1 MKTWILSISL
11 MISTLALSQ
20 EAGFVYTPVN
30 KDLWTLVEE
39 TLPDKKNTE
48 IYRFLDR
55 KWGELEA
62 ESLEATEI
70 KLALARLLIR
80 DQMSVLA
87 TEVLS
92 EIVRTRAGT
101 QASFLSLV
109 LLQQIMQE
117 FPYDLQSLK
126 QELIL
131 DLDLDRPPQEISD
144 MVAYFNTLEDRRLGF
159 SAWAQKN
166 QNAVSVGSFWD
177 FQLRYNRALEE
188 VQQNKIDSAIERF
201 ASLGANP
208 LVPKYLKNKAVHQYA
223 RLVFEKGDFE
233 QAYRSFED
241 VKLNPR
247 DSGHLLLE
255 RAWSKYYMRDYSKA
269 LGLLTALEAPIFD
282 SSRSPEVY
290 ILKMVIYK
298 ELCYYDAAF
307 EVMEEFKKRFSR
319 SIDIIKKR
327 GDLRKDQQLVN
338 MALADHRLSEQVHY
352 YNEVKSEKRRFLDS
366 NMKDIGV
373 FKPYSSKYD
382 IRIAELSNRLNYQ
395 LRDPIRKVADRLL
408 EWQEQMS
415 FLDYQTRVD
424 SLRIS
429 RPNNEEFAAEKISLT
444 RFNQVYW
451 LFMDEFWLDELEN
464 LKVLVESQCGKVR
477 EVGPR

>member
-1 MKTWILSISL
+1 MKKWL
-11 MISTLALSQ
+11 LAVCFFASALAYSQ
-20 EAGFVYTPVN
+20 EAGFTYSPVN
-30 KDLWTLVEE
+30 RDLWTLVEE
-39 TLPDKKNTE
+39 TLPDNKNTE

-55 KWGELEA
+55 KWREFDP

-70 KLALARLLIR
+70 QLAVSRLLIR

-87 TEVLS
+87 TEILS
-92 EIVRTRAGT
+92 QIVRTRAGT
-101 QASFLSLV
+101 QASFLSLI

-117 FPYDLQSLK
+117 FPIDLQSLK

-131 DLDLDRPPQEISD
+131 DTDLDRPPREIAD
-144 MVAYFNTLEDRRLGF
+144 MLAYFNTLEDKQLGF
-159 SAWAQKN
+159 SSWAQKN
-166 QNAVSVGSFWD
+166 QNSVSVGSFWD
-177 FQLRYNRALEE
+177 FNLRYNRALEE

-208 LVPKYLKNKAVHQYA
+208 QVPQYLKNKAVHQYA

-233 QAYRSFED
+233 QAYRSLED

-247 DSGHLLLE
+247 DSGYLLLE
-255 RAWSKYYMRDYSKA
+255 RAWAKYYLRDYPKS

-290 ILKMVIYK
+290 VLKMVIYK

-307 EVMEEFKKRFSR
+307 EVMEEFKKRFSK
-319 SIDIIKKR
+319 SIEVIKKR

-338 MALADHRLSEQVHY
+338 MALADHRLADQVHY
-352 YNEVKSEKRRFLDS
+352 YNELKNEKKRFLDS
-366 NMKDIGV
+366 NLKDLEMMKDYG
-373 FKPYSSKYD
+373 PRYD
-382 IRIAELSNRLNYQ
+382 IRIAEVNNRLNFQ
-395 LRDPIRKVADRLL
+395 LRDPIRKAADHLL

-429 RPNNEEFAAEKISLT
+429 RPNNEDFKTEKISLT

-451 LFMDEFWLDELEN
+451 LFMDEFWLDELET
-464 LKVLVESQCGKVR
+464 LKVLVESQCGKIR

>member
-1 MKTWILSISL
+1 MKKWILGLCLFSSA
-11 MISTLALSQ
+11 LAYSQ
-20 EAGFVYTPVN
+20 EAGFTYSPVN
-30 KDLWTLVEE
+30 KDLWNLVEE

-55 KWGELEA
+55 KWGEFEP

-70 KLALARLLIR
+70 QLAVARLLIR
-80 DQMSVLA
+80 DKMSVLA
-87 TEVLS
+87 TEILS
-92 EIVRTRAGT
+92 QIIRTRAGT
-101 QASFLSLV
+101 QASFLSLI

-117 FPYDLQSLK
+117 FPIDLQALK

-131 DLDLDRPPQEISD
+131 DLDLDRPPREIAD
-144 MVAYFNTLEDRRLGF
+144 MLAYFNTLEDRRLGF
-159 SAWAQKN
+159 SAWAKKN
-166 QNAVSVGSFWD
+166 QNSVSVGSFWD
-177 FQLRYNRALEE
+177 FNLRYNRALEE

-208 LVPKYLKNKAVHQYA
+208 QVPQYLKNKAVHQYA

-255 RAWSKYYMRDYSKA
+255 RAWSKYYLRDYSKS

-290 ILKMVIYK
+290 VLKMVIYK

-307 EVMEEFKKRFSR
+307 EVMEEFKKRFSK
-319 SIDIIKKR
+319 SIETIKKR

-338 MALADHRLSEQVHY
+338 MALADYRLAEQVHY
-352 YNEVKSEKRRFLDS
+352 YNEVKSEKKRFLDS
-366 NMKDIGV
+366 NLKNLEMMKG
-373 FKPYSSKYD
+373 FSSRYD
-382 IRIAELSNRLNYQ
+382 IRIAEVNNRLNFQ
-395 LRDPIRKVADRLL
+395 LRDPIRKAANRLL

-429 RPNNEEFAAEKISLT
+429 RPNNDFKAEKISLT

-451 LFMDEFWLDELEN
+451 LFMNEFWLDELEN
-464 LKVLVESQCGKVR
+464 LKVLVESQCGKIR